1 MNVNNMYKSQLN
13 KVIEHVKLFKFEIL
27 KSGSKHDMTG
37 NRFRRIVVCLKHL
50 VLVIDRLK
58 WMLNLERSKNNM

>member
-1 MNVNNMYKSQLN
+1 MYKSQLN

-37 NRFRRIVVCLKHL
+37 IFLLSYLK
-50 VLVIDRLK
+50 LK
-58 WMLNLERSKNNM
+58 YVYVYIYLAYRE

>member
-27 KSGSKHDMTG
+27 KSDTG
-37 NRFRRIVVCLKHL
+37 YHRNNLVKLFKFEIYVCSIDNLKYL
-50 VLVIDRLK
+50 SQVAYMI
-58 WMLNLERSKNNM
+58 